1 MFNFLSLGND
11 EKDGF
16 EISVEEAYKA
26 VTINVILIA
35 YYDILFSWIIIEN
48 INYF

>member
-26 VTINVILIA
+26 VTINVIL
-35 YYDILFSWIIIEN
+35 YHLN
-48 INYF
+48 

>member
-16 EISVEEAYKA
+16 EVSVGEAYKA
-26 VTINVILIA
+26 VTINVILK
-35 YYDILFSWIIIEN
+35 S
-48 INYF
+48 